1 MTQLKTIGILCAFV
15 LTIAMVSSPLA
26 YHAFAQPSAHKTTNE
41 NVKLQINAEKKS
53 SEPVFVSHKKSK
65 ELSGIKD
72 AKDNTKL
79 QHKKKHKKSKNY

>member
-26 YHAFAQPSAHKTTNE
+26 YHAFAQSSSHKTTNE
-41 NVKLQINAEKKS
+41 NVKLRINTEKKS

-65 ELSGIKD
+65 EMSGIKD
-72 AKDNTKL
+72 TNDNTKL
-79 QHKKKHKKSKNY
+79 QQKKKHKKSRDY